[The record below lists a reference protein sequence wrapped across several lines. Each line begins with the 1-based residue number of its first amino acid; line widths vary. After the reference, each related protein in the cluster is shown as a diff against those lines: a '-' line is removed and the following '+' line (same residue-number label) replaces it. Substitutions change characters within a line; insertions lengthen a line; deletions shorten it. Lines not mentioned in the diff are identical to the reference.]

1 MKYVSTVTGHTY
13 DAETVDRLADMILI
27 FYAAGGT
34 VLGALIGCVLSISL
48 RIPQPTPMRF
58 LFVVLT
64 CVFLGAL
71 LGCAA
76 VMAILNVRGL
86 MRWDNFVVKRTATL
100 KGASPAKHG

>member
-1 MKYVSTVTGHTY
+1 MKYVSSVTGHTY

-34 VLGALIGCVLSISL
+34 VLGALIGCVSSTCL

-64 CVFLGAL
+64 FVFLGAL